1 LTCNVRIT
9 GLEPTDLASDY
20 FGCFGLWLCC
30 AADLSYSL
38 PTQCSVVVVQGLL
51 TAATYAVVAA
61 VATGFLQCMNSINS
75 GVCCS
80 SSRGPQFGHFDGT
93 SVFVLV
99 PLMRYCNLKQ
109 YGFMNVKS

>member
-1 LTCNVRIT
+1 
-9 GLEPTDLASDY
+9 LALLG
-20 FGCFGLWLCC
+20 FGF
-30 AADLSYSL
+30 AVQQSYSL
-38 PTQCSVVVVQGLL
+38 PTQCSVVVVQDLL
-51 TAATYAVVAA
+51 TAATYAAAAA
-61 VATGFLQCMNSINS
+61 VATGFLQCMNSISS

>member
-1 LTCNVRIT
+1 MQQ
-9 GLEPTDLASDY
+9 
-20 FGCFGLWLCC
+20 
-30 AADLSYSL
+30 SYSL
-38 PTQCSVVVVQGLL
+38 PTQCSVVVVQDLL
-51 TAATYAVVAA
+51 TAATYAAAAA
-61 VATGFLQCMNSINS
+61 VATGFLQCMNSISS

-109 YGFMNVKS
+109 YGLMNVKS

>member
-1 LTCNVRIT
+1 MLLII
-9 GLEPTDLASDY
+9 LAVLG
-20 FGCFGLWLCC
+20 FGF
-30 AADLSYSL
+30 AVQQSYSL

-51 TAATYAVVAA
+51 TAATYAAAAA
-61 VATGFLQCMNSINS
+61 VATGFLQCMNSISS

-80 SSRGPQFGHFDGT
+80 YSRRPPFGHFDGT